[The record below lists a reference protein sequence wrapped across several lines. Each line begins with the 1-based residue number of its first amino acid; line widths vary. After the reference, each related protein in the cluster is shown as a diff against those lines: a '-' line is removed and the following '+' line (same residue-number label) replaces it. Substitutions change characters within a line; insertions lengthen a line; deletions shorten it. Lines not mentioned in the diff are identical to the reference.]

1 MEFEIEVEEYA
12 DRIIGFDNEKHQD
25 WLACQNYIIG
35 FCEQSNWIKAEKI
48 KARIEENLSML
59 EMLKIHGTER
69 TIFTIKCRLDVL
81 KQELRLTGY
90 DYIIKENN

>member
-1 MEFEIEVEEYA
+1 MEFEKEVEEYA
-12 DRIIGFDNEKHQD
+12 DGLIGFSNENHQD
-25 WLACQNYIIG
+25 WLACQDYIIG
-35 FCEQSNWIKAEKI
+35 FYKKSNWIKSERI
-48 KARIEENLSML
+48 KSRIEENLSML

-81 KQELRLTGY
+81 KEELRLTGY